1 LVDGFCIFI
10 QLSHLFSGE
19 EIAQGSDGRIGE
31 KFGKPE
37 GKKSSFKK
45 VKTHYFIEFD
55 VKHWVIRINSTR

>member
-1 LVDGFCIFI
+1 LVDGVCIFI
-10 QLSHLFSGE
+10 QLCDIFSGE

-45 VKTHYFIEFD
+45 VKRQSFNEFY
-55 VKHWVIRINSTR
+55 VKHWVIRIDPTR